1 MNVQYTD
8 LFYDIMSF
16 NQLIIDII
24 MYNTYVI
31 YVCI

>member
-24 MYNTYVI
+24 MYNTYAI